1 MGVVAARTS
10 RRSSLFASVD
20 RNGVAPEA
28 AGTIR
33 PASSVA
39 SACRRA
45 ALAPGRLSARRW
57 MPQHSAF
64 SAAPA
69 ML

>member
-1 MGVVAARTS
+1 MVAARTS
-10 RRSSLFASVD
+10 PRSSLFASAD

-28 AGTIR
+28 ARMI
-33 PASSVA
+33 PAFVVS
-39 SACRRA
+39 RKRA
-45 ALAPGRLSARRW
+45 AG